1 MKGIPKY
8 FICDNKQTNKQQ
20 TNKQTDK
27 QTNQHTQNLFGVA
40 KTSRSTGLGPGLA
53 AIKNVLTNFL
63 WV

>member
-27 QTNQHTQNLFGVA
+27 QTNQHTQNLFGVE
-40 KTSRSTGLGPGLA
+40 KTSRSA
-53 AIKNVLTNFL
+53 RQCRASRQ
-63 WV
+63 